1 MDPDALAE
9 YPPTL
14 KHSTESPD
22 IVYRRAPELVAVR
35 GAPSGSR
42 SDPPVLAVEGDE
54 GESVRV
60 YPAGAGDRQAP
71 PAGSRSMT
79 AVYTLAPGRLAV
91 PTGRVFVRFREDV
104 VPAARSDDL
113 QRAGYRIAQTL
124 AYAPSAAWLE
134 ADDGEVVSALRNIE
148 KLERMNGVVNVEP
161 QLLAP
166 RVAR

>member
-1 MDPDALAE
+1 MVPDELAE
-9 YPPTL
+9 YPPIL

-35 GAPSGSR
+35 GAPSR
-42 SDPPVLAVEGDE
+42 ARLDPPVLAVEGDQ

-60 YPAGAGDRQAP
+60 YRASAEDRQAP
-71 PAGSRSMT
+71 PGSRSMT

-134 ADDGEVVSALRNIE
+134 ADDGEVASALRNID
-148 KLERMNGVVNVEP
+148 KLEQMTGMVNVEP

-166 RVAR
+166 RATR

>member
-35 GAPSGSR
+35 GGSPRSR
-42 SDPPVLAVEGDE
+42 SDLPVLAVQGDQ

-60 YPAGAGDRQAP
+60 YRARAEDRQAQ
-71 PAGSRSMT
+71 PAGSGSMT

-91 PTGRVFVRFREDV
+91 PTGRVFVRFRDDVVSTARSEDV
-104 VPAARSDDL
+104 

-124 AYAPSAAWLE
+124 AHAPNAAWLE
-134 ADDGEVVSALRNIE
+134 ADDGQVTSALRNIE
-148 KLERMNGVVNVEP
+148 KLEQMNGVVNVEP

-166 RVAR
+166 RAAR